1 MGRLRAF
8 FDKLGTVGIAVL
20 MLLGGGLV
28 WWNMCGQGPYK
39 DTCRVS
45 LGCRSFYCLHHA
57 LRGDEQVESSG
68 YCTKKCAKDADCS
81 DGYRCI
87 VLSDASRDD
96 LPPFGKP
103 DRACVR
109 VEQSR

>member
-39 DTCRVS
+39 DSCRYSV
-45 LGCRSFYCLHHA
+45 GCRSFYCLHHG
-57 LRGDEQVESSG
+57 LRDDAFVESSG
-68 YCTKKCAKDADCS
+68 YCTKSCDADKEC
-81 DGYRCI
+81 GEHFRC
-87 VLSDASRDD
+87 VPLNEAARDD

-103 DRACVR
+103 GRACVR
-109 VEQSR
+109 IEAK